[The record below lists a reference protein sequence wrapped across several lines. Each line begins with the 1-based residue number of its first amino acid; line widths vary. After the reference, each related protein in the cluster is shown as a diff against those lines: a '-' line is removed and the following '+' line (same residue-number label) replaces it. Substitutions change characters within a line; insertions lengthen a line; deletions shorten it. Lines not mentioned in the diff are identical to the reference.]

1 MGGFNDNER
10 YTNIKLLQIQQNLQ
24 PEIKILYSPKGN
36 PLLGI
41 TEGVYYIKKIS
52 SNTVELYASLS
63 AINSGGKLEFLAP
76 ISNDLGHVFTLYSQ
90 RTNIIDSQKLLKN
103 FH

>member
-1 MGGFNDNER
+1 MKDIHKLN
-10 YTNIKLLQIQQNLQ
+10 LLQIQKFTTGD
-24 PEIKILYSPKGN
+24 KILYSPKGN

-63 AINSGGKLEFLAP
+63 AINSGGKLEFFSA
-76 ISNDLGHVFTLYSQ
+76 
-90 RTNIIDSQKLLKN
+90 N
-103 FH
+103 FK